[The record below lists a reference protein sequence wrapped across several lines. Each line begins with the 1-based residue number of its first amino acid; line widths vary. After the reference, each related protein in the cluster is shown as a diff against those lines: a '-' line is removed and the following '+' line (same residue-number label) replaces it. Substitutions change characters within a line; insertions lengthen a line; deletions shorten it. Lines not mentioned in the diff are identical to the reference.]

1 MKLQGRNLSIQTK
14 GEDVKLLHS
23 ELRQLGHTIP
33 AKEVQETFFGK
44 DTQQVVL
51 KFQKVEGLETTGV
64 VDEKTAERIKERN
77 RREYETSLLPAMSS
91 TAREPEHKEILLSL
105 YGEICNSWRMLTDV
119 RFKLLGLV
127 PTVSA
132 AVLISLL
139 SRNKPDEGLSPL
151 SRIAISVFG
160 LLITVGIWMYDQR
173 NTKLYI
179 DLVRRGHRIEEELGI
194 DTGQFRGRISPTP
207 DWVNHRNAT
216 SIIYTVA
223 VGGWLF
229 VLAAIWQ
236 DWI

>member
-1 MKLQGRNLSIQTK
+1 MDSKKMDLSNQMKEIEGF
-14 GEDVKLLHS
+14 
-23 ELRQLGHTIP
+23 
-33 AKEVQETFFGK
+33 ETN
-44 DTQQVVL
+44 
-51 KFQKVEGLETTGV
+51 GV
-64 VDEKTAERIKERN
+64 VDEKTDADIKERAY
-77 RREYETSLLPAMSS
+77 REYESSVLPVLPIA
-91 TAREPEHKEILLSL
+91 TPENKEVLLSL

-139 SRNKPDEGLSPL
+139 SRSKENEGLSTR
-151 SRIAISVFG
+151 SRIAISIFG
-160 LLITVGIWMYDQR
+160 LLITIGIGMYDQR

-194 DTGQFRGRISPTP
+194 DTGQFRGRINPIP
-207 DWVNHRNAT
+207 IWENHRHAT
-216 SIIYTVA
+216 TLIYAVA

-236 DWI
+236 GWI